1 MQMSRMNHPRVPVP
15 PVSEKEQGVKIVLSV
30 KEYNVLLFLES
41 WRPHGVH
48 STLDQAVTVRVLG
61 GNTVL

>member
-48 STLDQAVTVRVLG
+48 STLDRGARIG
-61 GNTVL
+61 SPA